1 VANDSG
7 IVGVGVE
14 TGAVYHHA
22 GVTIGVKNESASGA
36 SSSTD
41 LAIYVVPGRGTAED
55 YRSFFLVH
63 GTRTPDGELHVTIR
77 AVEVCG

>member
-22 GVTIGVKNESASGA
+22 GVTIGVNNGSASGA

-63 GTRTPDGELHVTIR
+63 GTRTPDGELHFTIR